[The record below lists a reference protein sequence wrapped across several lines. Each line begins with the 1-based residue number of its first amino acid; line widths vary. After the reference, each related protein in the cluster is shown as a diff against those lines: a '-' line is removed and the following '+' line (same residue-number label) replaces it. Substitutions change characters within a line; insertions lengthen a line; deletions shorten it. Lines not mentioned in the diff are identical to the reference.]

1 MAIADL
7 LGQLL
12 NAQSMPQRE
21 VDDRFDQLAGEAEPD
36 MLGEGVSEAFHSDQ
50 TPPFPDMVSQMFGQ
64 AEPQQRA
71 GMLNQILASVG
82 PAILAGGAGGIL
94 GRVLGGQGGMG
105 SMGTGMGGLGGG
117 MGGGMGGNMGGGL
130 GAILGSL
137 GGLAGGPASAG
148 PMGGAMP
155 GGMPQVTPEQAAQ
168 ITPEQMR
175 EIAAQAQQQQPG
187 VVEQLS
193 GFAARNPQ
201 LVKVLGGVAMALI
214 ASRMSQRIRR

>member
-7 LGQLL
+7 LGQLI
-12 NAQSMPQRE
+12 NAHAMPQRE
-21 VDDRFDQLAGEAEPD
+21 VDDHFDRLAGEAEPD

-94 GRVLGGQGGMG
+94 GRVLGGQGAMG
-105 SMGTGMGGLGGG
+105 SMGGGMGGLGG
-117 MGGGMGGNMGGGL
+117 
-130 GAILGSL
+130 ILGSL
-137 GGLAGGPASAG
+137 GGLAGGPASAS
-148 PMGGAMP
+148 PMGGTLPA
-155 GGMPQVTPEQAAQ
+155 GMPHVTPEQAAQ